1 MYFLLNT
8 GFVWGQL
15 VCCTVG
21 VLSNIDEE
29 GLGRLNLTCP
39 INQGPENWGG
49 ECLTACTWWSA
60 VLH

>member
-1 MYFLLNT
+1 MGNSCCTGKVLLNNDK
-8 GFVWGQL
+8 WGLDQQ
-15 VCCTVG
+15 
-21 VLSNIDEE
+21 
-29 GLGRLNLTCP
+29 NLTCP